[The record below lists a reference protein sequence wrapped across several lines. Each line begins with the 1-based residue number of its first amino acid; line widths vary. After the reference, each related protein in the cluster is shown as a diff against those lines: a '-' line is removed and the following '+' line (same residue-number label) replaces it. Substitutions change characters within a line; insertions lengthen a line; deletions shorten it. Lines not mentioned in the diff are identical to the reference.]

1 MIKEGLTTLVRFP
14 IFTLRGF
21 DFYRNNHYVNAGKNQ
36 LLIYEKCCSC
46 ICCHD
51 VCSQQLARLRQ
62 YTMGRFI
69 NHDGI
74 ADGMLNIDYNGGA
87 GVLASWKGQLQNGP
101 GLLGLMLVR
110 MQSDWTATAP
120 KMRKPWSKTDL
131 DSQLSFF
138 LAIEMS

>member
-1 MIKEGLTTLVRFP
+1 
-14 IFTLRGF
+14 
-21 DFYRNNHYVNAGKNQ
+21 
-36 LLIYEKCCSC
+36 
-46 ICCHD
+46 
-51 VCSQQLARLRQ
+51 
-62 YTMGRFI
+62 MGRFI

-101 GLLGLMLVR
+101 GLLDLMLVR
-110 MQSDWTATAP
+110 MQSDWTTTAP

-138 LAIEMS
+138 LAIEMSWTC